1 MNDLEIIKKVIYDV
15 ANEYNIKIDKI
26 ILFGSR
32 ARGDYREDSDYDIL
46 IITED
51 KLDKD
56 LYDNLWCDIHYYL
69 VNSLNKSV
77 DLLIVD
83 NQEFDKRSKS
93 KLFVYYWAKNEGKI
107 LL

>member
-56 LYDNLWCDIHYYL
+56 LYYKFLGKINWELLAKLD
-69 VNSLNKSV
+69 KSI
-77 DLLIVD
+77 DLLCI
-83 NQEFDKRSKS
+83 NKEEFEEKKIYRG
-93 KLFVYYWAKNEGKI
+93 FVYYWAEKEGI
-107 LL
+107 LIK

>member
-46 IITED
+46 IITEEKIDYNIINDFWISLFDRLTDILHKDIDLILID
-51 KLDKD
+51 KKD
-56 LYDNLWCDIHYYL
+56 FEKKKIY
-69 VNSLNKSV
+69 
-77 DLLIVD
+77 
-83 NQEFDKRSKS
+83 RG
-93 KLFVYYWAKNEGKI
+93 FVYYWAEKEGI
-107 LL
+107 LIK